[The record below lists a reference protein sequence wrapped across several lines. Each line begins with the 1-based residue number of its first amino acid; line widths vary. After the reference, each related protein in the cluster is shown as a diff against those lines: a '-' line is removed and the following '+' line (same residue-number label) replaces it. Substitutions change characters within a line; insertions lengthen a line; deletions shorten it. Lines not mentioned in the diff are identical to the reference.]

1 MTLYQQWDNYGED
14 AKARS
19 TEEYKK
25 VVERYLTMERN
36 VYVELLS
43 DVDTVVEGTVA
54 ELAKRFNMTDV
65 ELVGFV
71 DGINESLKQGTY
83 DLDNLTA
90 ESTVKLDFDLKK
102 LYWNMLDA
110 QADWLYNLPQW
121 DNLLTNEERQQI
133 KKDFK
138 QSKTVVIGKKVGR
151 NEPCPCGSG
160 KKYKQCCMN
169 K

>member
-83 DLDNLTA
+83 DLDTLTA

-121 DNLLTNEERQQI
+121 ENLLTQEERQQI
-133 KKDFK
+133 KRDFK

>member
-1 MTLYQQWDNYGED
+1 MTLFKQWDNYGED

-36 VYVELLS
+36 VYSELLS
-43 DVDTVVEGTVA
+43 NVNEVVEGTVA
-54 ELAKRFNMTDV
+54 ELATRFAMTEV
-65 ELVGFV
+65 EFVGFV
-71 DGINESLKQGTY
+71 DGINESLKAGAY
-83 DLDNLTA
+83 DLDTLTS
-90 ESTVKLDFDLKK
+90 ESVVKLDFDLKK

-121 DNLLTNEERQQI
+121 DELLSKEERQAI
-133 KKDFK
+133 KNDYKK
-138 QSKTVVIGKKVGR
+138 SKTVVIGKKIDR
-151 NEPCPCGSG
+151 NDACPCGSG
-160 KKYKQCCMN
+160 KKYKQCCIN